1 MGYGDGSVYFSQKR
15 GLWFAAV
22 EDGWSDTGKRRR
34 RVVSSKTRAGVR
46 AKLEK
51 LKRDIAAGSTG
62 VNPTVKEYS
71 DLWLKQKQ
79 YSIKPNT
86 YISFRRC
93 ITILNSSI
101 GKKRITEVTGRE
113 LENIGYRQV
122 SKGLSSSYVQAMQT
136 IWAMMFGDAA
146 RDGISLRPDVAG
158 FRKVKREKSRR
169 TSVPREDVGKLLE
182 QARKIPGG
190 VRWGIALILGLRQ
203 GEALGLRWEDID
215 LDAGVLTV
223 SWQLQWITGRIPG
236 GMESIPL
243 VGKYYLTR
251 PKTGSGERVIPLT
264 GSMVG
269 WLREWEAI
277 APKNPWGLVFQSV
290 RGGKPLSA
298 VADRLGWKDL
308 QAAAGVARPDGRPYI
323 LHEARHTAAT
333 LMLEAGVLPVTVAAI
348 MGHSGTRMQA
358 VYQHP
363 GHRLELEALTKVE
376 GLISR

>member
-1 MGYGDGSVYFSQKR
+1 MGYGDGSIYFSEKR

-46 AKLEK
+46 TKLEK
-51 LKRDIAAGSTG
+51 LKRDIAVGSTG
-62 VNPTVKEYS
+62 ANPTVKEYADS
-71 DLWLKQKQ
+71 WLEQKK

-86 YISFRRC
+86 YNGFSRC
-93 ITILNSSI
+93 ITILNSAI

-113 LENIGYRQV
+113 LENIGYRQL
-122 SKGLSSSYVQAMQT
+122 SKGLSSSYVQLMQS

-146 RDGISLRPDVAG
+146 RDGIAVRRDVEG
-158 FRKVKREKSRR
+158 FKKVKRGKTRR
-169 TSVPREDVGKLLE
+169 TSIPREDVGKLLK
-182 QARKIPGG
+182 QARRIPGG

-223 SWQLQWITGRIPG
+223 SWQLQGFTGQMPG
-236 GMESIPL
+236 GMETVPL
-243 VGKYYLTR
+243 VGKYCLTR
-251 PKTGSGERVIPLT
+251 PKTGSGERAIPLT
-264 GSMVG
+264 GSMVA

-290 RGGKPLSA
+290 RGKP
-298 VADRLGWKDL
+298 VPTEADRMGWKDL
-308 QAAAGVARPDGRPYI
+308 QAAAGVKRPDGKPYI

-358 VYQHP
+358 IYQHP

-376 GLISR
+376 GLINP

>member
-1 MGYGDGSVYFSQKR
+1 MGYGDGSVYFSETR

-22 EDGWSDTGKRRR
+22 EDGWSMNGKRRR
-34 RVVSSKTRAGVR
+34 RVVSSKTRAGAK

-62 VNPTVKEYS
+62 SNPTVKEYS

-86 YISFRRC
+86 YDGFRRC
-93 ITILNSSI
+93 ITILNSLI

-113 LENIGYRQV
+113 LENIGYRQL
-122 SKGLSSSYVQAMQT
+122 SEGLSASYVQLMQS

-146 RDGISLRPDVAG
+146 RDGIALRPDVAG

-169 TSVPREDVGKLLE
+169 ASIPREDVGKLLE

-190 VRWGIALILGLRQ
+190 VRWGIALTLGLRQ

-223 SWQLQWITGRIPG
+223 SWQLQGLTGRMPSGI
-236 GMESIPL
+236 ETIPL
-243 VGKYYLTR
+243 MGKYYLTR

-264 GSMVG
+264 GSMVA

-277 APKNPWGLVFQSV
+277 APKNPWGLVFQSA
-290 RGGKPLSA
+290 RGKPVPA
-298 VADRLGWKDL
+298 EIDRMGWKDL
-308 QAAAGVARPDGRPYI
+308 QAAAGVARPNGKPYI

-358 VYQHP
+358 IYQHP

-376 GLISR
+376 GLIGS

>member
-1 MGYGDGSVYFSQKR
+1 MGYGDGSIYFSEKR

-62 VNPTVKEYS
+62 ANPTVKEYADS
-71 DLWLKQKQ
+71 WLEQKK
-79 YSIKPNT
+79 YSVKPNT
-86 YISFRRC
+86 YNGFKRC
-93 ITILNSSI
+93 ITILNGAI

-113 LENIGYRQV
+113 LENIGYRQL
-122 SKGLSSSYVQAMQT
+122 SKGSSSSYVQLMQT

-146 RDGISLRPDVAG
+146 RDGIAVRRDVEG
-158 FRKVKREKSRR
+158 FKKVKRGKTRR
-169 TSVPREDVGKLLE
+169 TSIPREDVGKLLK
-182 QARKIPGG
+182 QARRTPGG

-223 SWQLQWITGRIPG
+223 SWQLQGFTGQMPG
-236 GMESIPL
+236 GMETIPL
-243 VGKYYLTR
+243 VGKYCLTR
-251 PKTGSGERVIPLT
+251 PKTGSGERAIPLT
-264 GSMVG
+264 GSMVA

-290 RGGKPLSA
+290 RGKP
-298 VADRLGWKDL
+298 VPTEADRTGWKDL
-308 QAAAGVARPDGRPYI
+308 QAAAGVKRPNGKPYI

-376 GLISR
+376 GLIGG

>member
-1 MGYGDGSVYFSQKR
+1 MGYGDGSIYFSEKR

-46 AKLEK
+46 TKLEK

-62 VNPTVKEYS
+62 ANPTVKEYADS
-71 DLWLKQKQ
+71 WLEQKK

-86 YISFRRC
+86 YNGFSRC
-93 ITILNSSI
+93 ITILNSAI

-113 LENIGYRQV
+113 LENIGYRQL
-122 SKGLSSSYVQAMQT
+122 SKGLSSSYVQLMQS

-146 RDGISLRPDVAG
+146 RDGIAVRRDVEG
-158 FRKVKREKSRR
+158 FKKVKRGKTRR
-169 TSVPREDVGKLLE
+169 TSIPREDVGKLLK
-182 QARKIPGG
+182 QARRIPGG

-223 SWQLQWITGRIPG
+223 SWQLQGFTGQMPG
-236 GMESIPL
+236 GMETVPL
-243 VGKYYLTR
+243 VGKYCLTR
-251 PKTGSGERVIPLT
+251 PKTGSGERAIPLT
-264 GSMVG
+264 GSMVA

-290 RGGKPLSA
+290 RGKP
-298 VADRLGWKDL
+298 VPTEADRMGWKDL
-308 QAAAGVARPDGRPYI
+308 QAAAGVKRPDGKPYI

-358 VYQHP
+358 IYQHP

-376 GLISR
+376 GLITG

>member
-1 MGYGDGSVYFSQKR
+1 MGYGDGSIYFSEKR

-46 AKLEK
+46 TKLEK

-62 VNPTVKEYS
+62 ANPTVKEYADS
-71 DLWLKQKQ
+71 WLEQKK

-86 YISFRRC
+86 YNGFSRC
-93 ITILNSSI
+93 ITILNSAI

-113 LENIGYRQV
+113 LENIGYRQL
-122 SKGLSSSYVQAMQT
+122 SKGSSSSYVQLMQT

-146 RDGISLRPDVAG
+146 RDGIAVRRDVEG
-158 FRKVKREKSRR
+158 FKKVKRGKTRR
-169 TSVPREDVGKLLE
+169 TSIPREDVGKLLK
-182 QARKIPGG
+182 QARRIPGG

-223 SWQLQWITGRIPG
+223 SWQLQGFTGQMPG
-236 GMESIPL
+236 GMETVPL
-243 VGKYYLTR
+243 VGKYCLTR
-251 PKTGSGERVIPLT
+251 PKTGSGERAIPLT
-264 GSMVG
+264 GSMVA

-290 RGGKPLSA
+290 RGKP
-298 VADRLGWKDL
+298 VPTEADRMGWKDL
-308 QAAAGVARPDGRPYI
+308 QAAAGVKRPDGKPYI

-358 VYQHP
+358 IYQHP

-376 GLISR
+376 GLITG